1 MYIIMICKGNFPDAN
16 CSLTPHYGGPIRRAV
31 KAQRIFGALLSWPLM
46 IPTFRR
52 PIRVIACIT
61 RRNSVLKAYAIYV
74 YKYKIIHHSILY
86 RQHHNWNCRTLIL
99 SGTLVHACKEH
110 FAALHIKCILQ

>member
-1 MYIIMICKGNFPDAN
+1 MICKGNFPDTN

-46 IPTFRR
+46 IPTFSK

-61 RRNSVLKAYAIYV
+61 RRNSVLKAYPIYV
-74 YKYKIIHHSILY
+74 YINIKLYIILY
-86 RQHHNWNCRTLIL
+86 YIGKHYNWNRRTLIL
-99 SGTLVHACKEH
+99 SGILVHACKEH
-110 FAALHIKCILQ
+110 FASSHIICISQ